1 MYFRAVLVSHNH
13 SFRRSRVCSEDHA
26 ILSKEKTTPRARPRP
41 RGARTGG
48 VRPQPR
54 AQARP
59 RRDSAGPQRWGPAR
73 RPPPGP
79 TRSPPPPL
87 TLKTTPA
94 MVVPVLRAAG
104 SRCPFW
110 VSSASRSEFLQH
122 RASAEAGWALAGAP
136 PAPSPEPRS
145 PPVTSHPLAPRPGR
159 PAPHRAQLSKLKPP
173 LGACSTDTAAIS
185 SPSRAVPGRA
195 PARAAGPLPGLGPP
209 RGPAGRCEMAAGPG
223 PAPRARLPPAPGG
236 PGRASGPLSAFG
248 SLCPALRARSWW
260 RRGWG
265 TGRGKGGSAV
275 WSRRQCEP
283 RGVGAGPCPG

>member
-1 MYFRAVLVSHNH
+1 M
-13 SFRRSRVCSEDHA
+13 
-26 ILSKEKTTPRARPRP
+26 
-41 RGARTGG
+41 
-48 VRPQPR
+48 
-54 AQARP
+54 
-59 RRDSAGPQRWGPAR
+59 
-73 RPPPGP
+73 
-79 TRSPPPPL
+79 
-87 TLKTTPA
+87 
-94 MVVPVLRAAG
+94 RAAG

-110 VSSASRSEFLQH
+110 ASSASRSEFLQH

-223 PAPRARLPPAPGG
+223 PAPRPRLPPAPGG

-248 SLCPALRARSWW
+248 SLPRSQ
-260 RRGWG
+260 RSELVVEGLGHRE
-265 TGRGKGGSAV
+265 REGG
-275 WSRRQCEP
+275 E
-283 RGVGAGPCPG
+283 RGVEPQAV

>member
-26 ILSKEKTTPRARPRP
+26 ILSKERTTPRARPRP

-54 AQARP
+54 ARAH
-59 RRDSAGPQRWGPAR
+59 RDSAGPQRWGPAR
-73 RPPPGP
+73 CPPP
-79 TRSPPPPL
+79 TARSRPPPL

-110 VSSASRSEFLQH
+110 ASSASRSEFLQH
-122 RASAEAGWALAGAP
+122 RASAEAGRGVAGAP
-136 PAPSPEPRS
+136 PAPSPEPHS
-145 PPVTSHPLAPRPGR
+145 PPVPSHPLAPRPGR

-209 RGPAGRCEMAAGPG
+209 RGPAGRCEMAAGPV
-223 PAPRARLPPAPGG
+223 PAPRLRLPPAPGG

>member
-1 MYFRAVLVSHNH
+1 MYFRAVLVSHDH

-26 ILSKEKTTPRARPRP
+26 ILRKGRTTPRARPRP
-41 RGARTGG
+41 RPRGA
-48 VRPQPR
+48 RPQPR
-54 AQARP
+54 ARP

-73 RPPPGP
+73 CPLPGP
-79 TRSPPPPL
+79 AGSPSPPL

-110 VSSASRSEFLQH
+110 ASSASRSEFLQH
-122 RASAEAGWALAGAP
+122 RASAEAGRGVAGTP

-145 PPVTSHPLAPRPGR
+145 PPAPSRPLAPRPGR

-173 LGACSTDTAAIS
+173 RGACSTDTAAIS

-195 PARAAGPLPGLGPP
+195 PARAAGPLPGPGPP

-223 PAPRARLPPAPGG
+223 PAPRARLPPAPGV
-236 PGRASGPLSAFG
+236 PGRASGPGCLRVPAPLSALG
-248 SLCPALRARSWW
+248 AGGGGAAAWGEGRVGARC
-260 RRGWG
+260 GA
-265 TGRGKGGSAV
+265 GGSV
-275 WSRRQCEP
+275 SP
-283 RGVGAGPCPG
+283 AGWVPVHVQAEIMRK